1 MTTCLA
7 HATPW
12 QHANDRR
19 TCQAAWSPT
28 CKPTGPVRSK
38 NLLRVLTGADGIKL
52 PHHPRR
58 RPSRR
63 S

>member
-1 MTTCLA
+1 MTTCLT
-7 HATPW
+7 HATTL
-12 QHANDRR
+12 QHVIPRR
-19 TCQAAWSPT
+19 TRQAAWAPT
-28 CKPTGPVRSK
+28 CKPTGPVNSK
-38 NLLRVLTGADGIKL
+38 SLLRVLSGADGIKV

>member
-7 HATPW
+7 HITTL
-12 QHANDRR
+12 QHVIPRR
-19 TCQAAWSPT
+19 TRQAASAPT
-28 CKPTGPVRSK
+28 CKPTGPISSK
-38 NLLRVLTGADGIKL
+38 NLLRVLTGADSARL